1 MDARIAVVDDESAAR
16 KRLGEAFTRE
26 GYTVETFGDAES
38 FLVRQGE
45 APFDAVLLDLRLP
58 GMDGLTA
65 LRRVKSAGG
74 DTEVVLVTGFGGLE
88 PAIEAIKLGAYH
100 FVAKPVRLAEIRNLI
115 KAACD
120 KVALGRTNR
129 QLRRAL
135 REENGLESMIGAS
148 APMRAVFDLVRKI
161 APVNCNVLI
170 QGPSGTGKA
179 LVARALHKL
188 SARREAELVS
198 FNCGGF
204 TEELIA
210 SELFGYEK
218 GAFTG
223 AAATRAGLLESAAGG
238 TVFLDEIGEM
248 PPSMQVKLLH
258 VIQERRILRVGGV
271 KPIDLDIRIIAA
283 TNRDLKSDVAGGR
296 FREDLFY
303 RLNVVNIRLP
313 ALAERREDI
322 PLLARHFV
330 DKYSLLF
337 HKTVREVDQS
347 ALRLLCA
354 YDFPGNVRELENIVE
369 RGVAL
374 CEGERLGPG
383 DLPRE
388 LGRMNR
394 RHGRDESAAVP
405 APGDIPDLAPQAPA
419 DDGPPAAPGAGEELL
434 SLEELERRH
443 IARVLQSTGRNKSL
457 AAQILDVPRTTLWRK
472 LKQFHLD

>member
-1 MDARIAVVDDESAAR
+1 MQARIAVVDDESAAR
-16 KRLGEAFTRE
+16 KRLGEAFTRD
-26 GYTVETFGDAES
+26 GYEVETFGDAES
-38 FLVRQGE
+38 FLARQAE
-45 APFDAVLLDLRLP
+45 AAFDAVLLDLRLP

-65 LRRVKSAGG
+65 LKRVKAMGG
-74 DTEVVLVTGFGGLE
+74 ETEVVLVTGFGGLE

-115 KAACD
+115 KAASD
-120 KVALGRTNR
+120 KVALGRANR
-129 QLRRAL
+129 QLRQAL
-135 REENGLESMIGAS
+135 REETGLEAMIGAS
-148 APMRAVFDLVRKI
+148 AAMRDVFELVRKI

-170 QGPSGTGKA
+170 QGASGTGKA
-179 LVARALHKL
+179 LVAKAIHKL
-188 SARREAELVS
+188 SPRKDQTFVS

-204 TEELIA
+204 TEELIS

-223 AAATRAGLLESAAGG
+223 AAAMRAGLLESAGGG

-258 VIQERRILRVGGV
+258 VIQERRILRVGGT
-271 KPIDLDIRIIAA
+271 KPIDLDIRVIAA
-283 TNRDLKSDVAGGR
+283 TNRDLKQDVADGL

-313 ALAERREDI
+313 SLCERKEDI
-322 PLLARHFV
+322 PLLARHFI

-337 HKTVREVDQS
+337 HKAVREASPQ
-347 ALRLLCA
+347 ALQALTA
-354 YDFPGNVRELENIVE
+354 YAFPGNVRELENIIE

-374 CEGERLGPG
+374 CDGETFGVE
-383 DLPRE
+383 DLPAE
-388 LGRMNR
+388 LRQ
-394 RHGRDESAAVP
+394 AA
-405 APGDIPDLAPQAPA
+405 G
-419 DDGPPAAPGAGEELL
+419 PAAADEPLV
-434 SLEELERRH
+434 SLEELERKH

-472 LKQFHLD
+472 LKQFNLE

>member
-1 MDARIAVVDDESAAR
+1 VAASPETTGKAGRVAVVDDETAAR
-16 KRLGEAFTRE
+16 KRLGEAFGRD
-26 GYTVETFGDAES
+26 GYEVETFGDAEA
-38 FLVRQGE
+38 FLARQGQ

-58 GMDGLTA
+58 GMDGLSA
-65 LRRVKSAGG
+65 LRRVKAMGG

-100 FVAKPVRLAEIRNLI
+100 FVAKPVRLAEIRNLV

-120 KVALGRTNR
+120 KVALGRANR
-129 QLRRAL
+129 QLRQAL
-135 REENGLESMIGAS
+135 REETGLESMIGAS
-148 APMRAVFDLVRKI
+148 AAMRGVFELVRKI

-170 QGPSGTGKA
+170 QGASGTGKA
-179 LVARALHKL
+179 LVAKAIHKL
-188 SARREAELVS
+188 SPRKNETFVS

-223 AAATRAGLLESAAGG
+223 AAATRAGLLETAGGG

-258 VIQERRILRVGGV
+258 VIQERRILRVGGT
-271 KPIDLDIRIIAA
+271 KPIDLDIRVIAA
-283 TNRDLKSDVAGGR
+283 TNRDLKKDVAEGL

-303 RLNVVNIRLP
+303 RLNVVNIHLP
-313 ALAERREDI
+313 SLSERREDI
-322 PLLARHFV
+322 PLLARHFI

-337 HKTVREVDQS
+337 HKSVREVAPQ
-347 ALRLLCA
+347 ALQMLSTYA
-354 YDFPGNVRELENIVE
+354 FPGNVRELENIIE

-374 CEGERLGPG
+374 CDDDIFGPE
-383 DLPRE
+383 DLPGE
-388 LGRMNR
+388 MNPAVDCPAQS
-394 RHGRDESAAVP
+394 DEPLV
-405 APGDIPDLAPQAPA
+405 
-419 DDGPPAAPGAGEELL
+419 

-472 LKQFHLD
+472 LKQFHLE